1 MFDYVDEIVAAL
13 VLGIAAS
20 YVVRE
25 FMGWRSAKPQRDIE
39 NLNAQ
44 GRHILTIISDE
55 KNNFLPGQ
63 AVVQGVAEDT
73 GGISG

>member
-39 NLNAQ
+39 NLTA
-44 GRHILTIISDE
+44 RPAHSD
-55 KNNFLPGQ
+55 NHLR
-63 AVVQGVAEDT
+63 
-73 GGISG
+73 

>member
-1 MFDYVDEIVAAL
+1 MFDYTDEIVAAL
-13 VLGIAAS
+13 VLGVAAS

-44 GRHILTIISDE
+44 GRHILT
-55 KNNFLPGQ
+55 L
-63 AVVQGVAEDT
+63 
-73 GGISG
+73 ISGEKK

>member
-13 VLGIAAS
+13 VFGIAAS

-39 NLNAQ
+39 
-44 GRHILTIISDE
+44 T
-55 KNNFLPGQ
+55 
-63 AVVQGVAEDT
+63 
-73 GGISG
+73 

>member
-1 MFDYVDEIVAAL
+1 

-25 FMGWRSAKPQRDIE
+25 FMGWRSPKPQRDIE

-44 GRHILTIISDE
+44 GRHILTIISD
-55 KNNFLPGQ
+55 KKITSCPGQ